1 MQEIKKGDQN
11 DHLFPLKI
19 KIVFLTLF
27 IHTYSLNKKNEE
39 TFVTKQF
46 YFHNTDSF
54 PRYLRTLRPLL
65 IKVSLYYL

>member
-19 KIVFLTLF
+19 KIVFLTPF

-39 TFVTKQF
+39 TFC
-46 YFHNTDSF
+46 N
-54 PRYLRTLRPLL
+54 
-65 IKVSLYYL
+65 